1 MTELVQ
7 DEEPFYYDGKYL
19 YNGQWYHE
27 KFPLEWARSHI
38 EGTGP
43 NDCPNC
49 ADFGS
54 VHCVFIGYCANCAV
68 YHYDGSRGRGFM
80 GDGQECSYNSVLD
93 FPSIFDTY
101 LQGINLNDITPIPG
115 LEQNNFIIIN
125 NIIQYNEDDYLNA
138 DPYPDDL
145 NNDMDVSIMN
155 PHFEGGYNDW

>member
-1 MTELVQ
+1 MAEEQ
-7 DEEPFYYDGKYL
+7 FPEEEPFYYDGKYL
-19 YNGQWYHE
+19 YNGQWYYE

-43 NDCPNC
+43 NDCSNC

-101 LQGINLNDITPIPG
+101 LEGVNLNDITPIPG
-115 LEQNNFIIIN
+115 SEQNNIY
-125 NIIQYNEDDYLNA
+125 YNEDDYLNA
-138 DPYPDDL
+138 DPYPEIE
-145 NNDMDVSIMN
+145 NNEMDVSIMN